1 MLYPGDPES
10 WSGAVD
16 VLVGNA
22 INLMK
27 YISDLLK
34 DTEIASIG
42 HGEQLSRLHNNSG
55 RVYNYLQGK
64 IYSTKP
70 VLFLQYMTCFLL

>member
-1 MLYPGDPES
+1 MLHADNPES

-27 YISDLLK
+27 CIGDLLK
-34 DTEIASIG
+34 NTEIASIS
-42 HGEQLSRLHNNSG
+42 HGEQFCDL
-55 RVYNYLQGK
+55 VTQ
-64 IYSTKP
+64 
-70 VLFLQYMTCFLL
+70 